1 MAGGFPSS
9 FLAIPVEDGPW
20 RTSRLHALPPRV
32 RPLHPADVHVTLAF
46 LGGVSPEEARAA
58 FDAAARIELGPMR
71 ASIGRVVPLGPEG
84 RWTAL
89 SALLEDAP
97 TLASAM
103 RRVRAA
109 ASTSAGVPEETQAPL
124 PHVTLAR
131 LHARASEAER
141 QAALRWAMDCPPGGS
156 LALARLALYTGRRT
170 KVPGEP
176 AYDIVRV
183 RGLATPAW

>member
-20 RTSRLHALPPRV
+20 RGARIRALPPRV
-32 RPLHPADVHVTLAF
+32 RALHPADVHVTLAF
-46 LGGVSPEEARAA
+46 LGGVSPERARAA
-58 FDAAARIELGPMR
+58 FEAASTIELSPMR

-89 SALLEDAP
+89 SALLEGAP
-97 TLASAM
+97 ALALAM
-103 RRVRAA
+103 QAVQAA
-109 ASTSAGVPEETQAPL
+109 AHAAAGVPAETRPPL

-141 QAALRWAMDCPPGGS
+141 EGALRWAEGLRPGGT
-156 LALARLALYTGRRT
+156 LELDRLALYTGRRD

-176 AYDIVRV
+176 AYDVIAL
-183 RGLATPAW
+183 RGLATSAW